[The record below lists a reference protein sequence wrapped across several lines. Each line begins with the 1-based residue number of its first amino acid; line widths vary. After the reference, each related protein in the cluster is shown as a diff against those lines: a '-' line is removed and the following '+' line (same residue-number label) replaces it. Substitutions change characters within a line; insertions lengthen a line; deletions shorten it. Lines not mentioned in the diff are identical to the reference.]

1 MKHVVFVFGS
11 ILLLA
16 ASAGAQADSGS
27 SLQATTPAPES
38 TFTAP
43 ATGATYAFAPATAS
57 PFGGAFSASAA
68 PAASSAASSDSAA
81 QGPVVQ
87 SVFQTYNWQAYFGYT
102 FFRFNIVPKFTDNMN
117 GLNLGLVYY
126 PGGKW
131 FAADGE
137 FMGAWGRSIGPNNTR
152 FVAGMGGGR
161 VRWSAPHNLQVW
173 GHGLVGISNLLPQ
186 TALGKQSAFLYELG
200 AGVDLNVLN
209 SHWAIRVAGDMVG
222 THYFDTYQYSPKI
235 SGGIVFRY

>member
-27 SLQATTPAPES
+27 PLQATTPAPES

-43 ATGATYAFAPATAS
+43 ATAVTYAFVPATAS

-102 FFRFNIVPKFTDNMN
+102 FFHFNIVPKFTDNMN
-117 GLNLGLVYY
+117 GLNLGIVFY
-126 PGGKW
+126 PGGRW
-131 FAADGE
+131 YAADGE
-137 FMGAWGRSIGPNNTR
+137 FVGTFGSAGGDTTK
-152 FVAGMGGGR
+152 FVMGMGGGR
-161 VRWSAPHNLQVW
+161 STCWSW
-173 GHGLVGISNLLPQ
+173 GRGWWRLRRFYPRRGGLPVD
-186 TALGKQSAFLYELG
+186 AFLGWTSLK
-200 AGVDLNVLN
+200 
-209 SHWAIRVAGDMVG
+209 R
-222 THYFDTYQYSPKI
+222 
-235 SGGIVFRY
+235 